1 MSVTIFVLFI
11 FLSKLF
17 FCCAVL
23 CDNCKCRDGKG
34 MGNVWEDKYLFIGM
48 WRAWVVLIGL
58 GVFLI

>member
-1 MSVTIFVLFI
+1 MSVTIFVL
-11 FLSKLF
+11 
-17 FCCAVL
+17 CCAVL